1 MPESKNGKIDIERYR
16 VKEGEKISLKDF
28 PTACDVKI
36 EKAEVKER
44 YFPETI
50 EKLKVLQE
58 KLYAQNTYGLIIVLQ
73 AMDAAGKDGT
83 VNHVFA
89 SLNPGG
95 VKVVSFKQPTS
106 EEKDHDYMWRINKAL
121 PERGNIGIFNRS
133 QYEDVIVTRIH
144 DLIHQGQ
151 LPQDLIH
158 KDIWEERYEQIT
170 NWEKYLAANGFP
182 MVKIFLHVSKEEQ
195 QKRLMDRIFNQQ
207 KNWKFSMADMRE
219 RQYWDQYQ
227 EIYGEMISKTSKDY
241 APWYIVP
248 ADNKWY
254 TRYVDI
260 GAAGKDLGEVIGI
273 GHNGMTLDKT
283 LEEAFAKG
291 KPDVIV
297 DFTSPKVI
305 YENAKYVLENGV
317 NIVIGTTGLTAKQRE
332 ELAGIAE
339 KTGANGLVAPNFSLG
354 AVLLMK
360 VSAEISKYMPNAEI
374 IELHHNHKYDAP
386 SGTAKLTAEKMAAAR
401 TMEPEADETK
411 ESLPGVRGGKYEG
424 ITIHSVRLPGYV
436 AHQEVLFGG
445 YGEILT
451 LRHDSLDRKSFMPGV
466 MLACKK
472 CMTVKGFVYG
482 LENYLE

>member
-1 MPESKNGKIDIERYR
+1 MPESKNGKIDIDRYR

-151 LPQDLIH
+151 LPRNLIH
-158 KDIWEERYEQIT
+158 KDIWYEQIT

-227 EIYGEMISKTSKDY
+227 EIYGEMISQTSKDY

-254 TRYVDI
+254 TRYVVSQITLQALKKINPQFPPLAPDI
-260 GAAGKDLGEVIGI
+260 AEQLEKFKKLISSVDV
-273 GHNGMTLDKT
+273 KS
-283 LEEAFAKG
+283 LEEIQQAIK
-291 KPDVIV
+291 
-297 DFTSPKVI
+297 
-305 YENAKYVLENGV
+305 
-317 NIVIGTTGLTAKQRE
+317 
-332 ELAGIAE
+332 
-339 KTGANGLVAPNFSLG
+339 
-354 AVLLMK
+354 
-360 VSAEISKYMPNAEI
+360 
-374 IELHHNHKYDAP
+374 
-386 SGTAKLTAEKMAAAR
+386 
-401 TMEPEADETK
+401 K
-411 ESLPGVRGGKYEG
+411 E
-424 ITIHSVRLPGYV
+424 
-436 AHQEVLFGG
+436 
-445 YGEILT
+445 
-451 LRHDSLDRKSFMPGV
+451 
-466 MLACKK
+466 
-472 CMTVKGFVYG
+472 
-482 LENYLE
+482 